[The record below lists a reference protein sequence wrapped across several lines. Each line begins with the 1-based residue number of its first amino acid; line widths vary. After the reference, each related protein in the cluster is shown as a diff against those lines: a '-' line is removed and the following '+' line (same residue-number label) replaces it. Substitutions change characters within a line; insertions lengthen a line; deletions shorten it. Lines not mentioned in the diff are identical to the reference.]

1 MGVRFCLVGRRPAR
15 ERGAKEGTPLRA
27 TEDRITPYNGDG
39 ELVLV
44 SAKARE
50 CDREERD
57 AAGAMSGRDR
67 LRAAHP
73 DSSLSVA
80 EQALDL
86 VVFVGARDKHLYLER
101 GQVKDLSLHDLL
113 GAHKRRDSQNP
124 PD

>member
-1 MGVRFCLVGRRPAR
+1 MAYALVNAV
-15 ERGAKEGTPLRA
+15 A
-27 TEDRITPYNGDG
+27 
-39 ELVLV
+39 VLII
-44 SAKARE
+44 A
-50 CDREERD
+50 CPC
-57 AAGAMSGRDR
+57 
-67 LRAAHP
+67 AAHP

-124 PD
+124 PDQGQGAYAPQG